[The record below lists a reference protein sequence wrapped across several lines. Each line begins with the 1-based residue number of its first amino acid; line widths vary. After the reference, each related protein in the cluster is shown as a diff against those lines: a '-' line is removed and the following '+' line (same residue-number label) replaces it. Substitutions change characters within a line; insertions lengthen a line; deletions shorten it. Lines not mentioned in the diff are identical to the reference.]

1 MQPLE
6 CWRAAIGAVMV
17 AGAAVALGAR
27 ADAEAKAMELLAHH
41 DLGGNGDG
49 GEGMA
54 IQERDGRRILYLA
67 HEGQKTCLSVVDV
80 TDPKAPALLNQLP
93 SPGPGVAR
101 CNSLGLAGDILAVAN
116 QTLKPGQ
123 KPAGMW
129 LLDLSDLSRVRRAKS
144 LGDLSLAFFGTSGA
158 RSRGLHWLWFVDG
171 KFAHLAT
178 GAADFTPTNGQ
189 DDQLYLVVDVRDP
202 RKPREAGRWWLPGTR
217 DSDRCLPGCLP
228 RRQRIDDGYRAH
240 DIHLYPERPDRA
252 YVGYID
258 GGAIT
263 LDVSGLSDVS
273 TGRAQSFS
281 LRLMSRLDYSPPFP
295 AWTHTFQPFFS
306 RGLAVISDEAIS
318 EKCADAPK
326 LVWIADIRDETN
338 PIIVATAPAPQNVS
352 ALCAR
357 GGRFGAHNLHPNFPG
372 PTSARLENTFVA
384 SLFNGGVRIYRLV
397 DVALPGAPPR
407 VEEVGFF
414 VPAAPPGNPT
424 GTIQIN
430 HAIVDEKRL
439 IYANDRISGGL
450 YILRYTGAPPLD

>member
-1 MQPLE
+1 ME
-6 CWRAAIGAVMV
+6 RWRSAIGV
-17 AGAAVALGAR
+17 AMLAALAPAVAAR
-27 ADAEAKAMELLAHH
+27 ADAEAKAMELVAHH
-41 DLGGNGDG
+41 ELGGNCDG

-54 IQERDGRRILYLA
+54 IQQRDGRRILYLA
-67 HEGQKTCLSVVDV
+67 HEGQKTCLSIVDV

-101 CNSLGLAGDILAVAN
+101 CNSLGLSGDVLAVAN

-129 LLDLSDLSRVRRAKS
+129 LLDVSDLSRVQRAKG
-144 LGDLSLAFFGTSGA
+144 LADLSLAFFDTSGA
-158 RSRGLHWLWFVDG
+158 HSRGVHWLWFVDG

-178 GAADFTPTNGQ
+178 GAADFTPTNAQ
-189 DDQLYLVVDVRDP
+189 DDQFYLVVDVRDP

-217 DSDRCLPGCLP
+217 AGDRCLPGCLP
-228 RRQRIDDGYRAH
+228 KRQRIDDGYRAH
-240 DIHLYPERPDRA
+240 DIHVYPQRPDRA

-258 GGAIT
+258 AGAIT
-263 LDVSGLSDVS
+263 LDLSGLSEAS
-273 TGRAQSFS
+273 AGRGQGFS
-281 LRLMSRLDYSPPFP
+281 PRLVSRLDYSPPFT
-295 AWTHTFQPFFS
+295 AWTHTFQPLFS

-326 LVWIADIRDETN
+326 LVWIADVREETN

-352 ALCAR
+352 ELCAR

-372 PTSARLENTFVA
+372 PASARLENTFVG
-384 SLFNGGVRIYRLV
+384 SFFNGGVRIYRLV

-414 VPAAPPGNPT
+414 VPEAPPRNPS

-430 HAIVDEKRL
+430 HAIVDDKRL
-439 IYANDRISGGL
+439 IYANDRLTGGL
-450 YILRYTGAPPLD
+450 YILRYTGDSPLD